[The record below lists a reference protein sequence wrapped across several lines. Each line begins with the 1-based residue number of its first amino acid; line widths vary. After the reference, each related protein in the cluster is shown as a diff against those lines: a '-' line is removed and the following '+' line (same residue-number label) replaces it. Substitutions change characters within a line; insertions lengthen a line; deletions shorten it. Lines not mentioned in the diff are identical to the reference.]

1 MNANPDQ
8 RPTASE
14 LNDIFDFWNNSNYGN
29 YQEEEKFGCKG
40 KEIKAI
46 FEEADKEI
54 PNISTSY
61 EKNPDAIYSS
71 RVFTFNNLSKPIN
84 SSIITSY
91 LDEEN
96 NEGSEFKFSF
106 QIIKNNQYQDY

>member
-1 MNANPDQ
+1 MN
-8 RPTASE
+8 E
-14 LNDIFDFWNNSNYGN
+14 G

-40 KEIKAI
+40 KEIKAM

-61 EKNPDAIYSS
+61 EKNPDAIYTS
-71 RVFTFNNLSKPIN
+71 RVFTFNNLSKPVN

-91 LDEEN
+91 LDDHEN
-96 NEGSEFKFSF
+96 NKGNMLKLLILFL
-106 QIIKNNQYQDY
+106 YYYY